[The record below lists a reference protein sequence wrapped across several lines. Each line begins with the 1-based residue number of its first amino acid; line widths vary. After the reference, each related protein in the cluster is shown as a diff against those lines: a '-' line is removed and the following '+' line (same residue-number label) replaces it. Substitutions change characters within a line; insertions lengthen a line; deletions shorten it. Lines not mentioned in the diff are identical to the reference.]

1 MKKHHGHHGGHRW
14 KSYAIVAAIAFG
26 VLIASRRIPKLREF
40 VYGPPTA

>member
-26 VLIASRRIPKLREF
+26 VLLVATKQPKIRAF
-40 VYGPPTA
+40 VFGPPAA